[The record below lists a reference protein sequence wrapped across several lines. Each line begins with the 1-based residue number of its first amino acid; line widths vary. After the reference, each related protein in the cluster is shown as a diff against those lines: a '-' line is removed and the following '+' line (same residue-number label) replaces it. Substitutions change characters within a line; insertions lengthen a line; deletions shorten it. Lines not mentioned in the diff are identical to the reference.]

1 MSLYFLN
8 RKNTLNLQIHYLL
21 TFKKI
26 IIYFYLITNQF
37 SLPKEITYKGVPA
50 SPGISIGKAYI
61 YSRSTFEIDTQIL
74 NEGDVEKELLEFDN
88 AIELS
93 KKELNKIRALS
104 YEKIGENNSL
114 IFDAQ
119 LDILNDK
126 FFFNNVNQR
135 IQNEKRT
142 ASYIFDDEITKLSHM
157 LVNSKDEYLKDRFN
171 DLKDIRNRVFRNL
184 KKEKLVS
191 KVEENSIIIG
201 HELSPA
207 DTILFSKRKVQGY
220 ASDKGGLTS
229 HAAIISRAL
238 RVPAVVGM
246 KDISKKINSGDLII
260 IDGLTGLIILN
271 PTDETLLTY
280 KKKLEELKEYEKK
293 LKEILYLP
301 SETSDNKLIELSA
314 NIEFDE
320 EIDFIVNTGHCGIGL
335 YRTEHLF
342 LEAGDFPSE
351 GRQIEEYTHIANVTY
366 PNTVT
371 IRTYDIGGDK
381 LLPRSEKEDNPFLGW
396 RGIRIC
402 LDRVDIFKEQL
413 SALLRSSKEKNIKIM
428 FPMISSVSEVIRAKE
443 ILNEV
448 KTDLDSREIN
458 FDRNIQ
464 IGIMIEVPSAYF
476 LADEL
481 AREVDFFSIGTND
494 LIQYLLAVDRGNEYI
509 SNLFLEFHPAVI
521 RALKKITDSAHRNN
535 IKISV
540 CGEMASNPLATAVL
554 VGMGIDEL
562 SVSPSIFP
570 EIKQLIRKISYGEA
584 KELCDEILKFSN
596 EKEIKAL
603 VTEYF
608 NNKVTS

>member
-1 MSLYFLN
+1 MSQNFLN

-26 IIYFYLITNQF
+26 IIYFYLITNQL

-135 IQNEKRT
+135 IQSEKRT

-271 PTDETLLTY
+271 PSGETLLIY
-280 KKKLEELKEYEKK
+280 KKKLEELKDYEKK

-448 KTDLDSREIN
+448 KTDLDGKEIN

>member
-26 IIYFYLITNQF
+26 ILYFYLITNQF

-74 NEGDVEKELLEFDN
+74 NEGDVEKELHEFDN

-271 PTDETLLTY
+271 PSGETLLIY
-280 KKKLEELKEYEKK
+280 KKKLEELKDYEKK

-448 KTDLDSREIN
+448 KTDLEGKEIN

>member
-1 MSLYFLN
+1 MSQNFLN

-271 PTDETLLTY
+271 PSGETLLIY
-280 KKKLEELKEYEKK
+280 KKKLEELKDYEKK

-342 LEAGDFPSE
+342 LEAGDYPSE

-448 KTDLDSREIN
+448 KTDLDGKEIN

>member
-1 MSLYFLN
+1 MSLNFLN

-74 NEGDVEKELLEFDN
+74 NEGDVEKELHEFDN

-220 ASDKGGLTS
+220 ASDNGGLTS

-271 PTDETLLTY
+271 PSGETLLIY

-293 LKEILYLP
+293 RKEILYLP

-448 KTDLDSREIN
+448 KTDLDGKEIN